1 MTVID
6 FNQAMAKAKAAGSF
20 DPLPDGEY
28 ELVCLEA
35 SAVMSSNNN
44 PMIKTK
50 WQVETGPHAGSKV
63 WDQYVFSADND
74 NSLSFFFQH
83 MRHFGLDETFF
94 SSIPPG
100 SGLEPVAT
108 ALPGRRCRMQLG
120 QRMWE
125 GRPRNEVL
133 RIMPPATP
141 NPAAAGGVVAGVP
154 AAAAPAVPTVAAP
167 GNPVGVPA
175 PAVPAPAPAVAPQV
189 PQVPPATPP
198 SVQQPAPPP
207 VPPQPAPAP
216 VAVPQ
221 VPAAQ
226 PAPAPQPAPVP
237 QVAPPPPPQPVWD
250 GTQWVMPQQAPPAA
264 APAPTTPEEPF

>member
-6 FNQAMAKAKAAGSF
+6 FNQAMARAKQAGSF

-35 SAVMSSNNN
+35 TPTMSSNNN

-74 NSLSFFFQH
+74 NALSFFFTH
-83 MRHFGLDETFF
+83 MRHFGLDEAFF
-94 SSIPPG
+94 ASIPPG
-100 SGLEPVAT
+100 SGLEPVAA

-125 GRPRNEVL
+125 GRPRNEVV

-141 NPAAAGGVVAGVP
+141 NPATASTVAGLP
-154 AAAAPAVPTVAAP
+154 AAAAAPAVPTVAAP
-167 GNPVGVPA
+167 GAPVGVPA
-175 PAVPAPAPAVAPQV
+175 AA
-189 PQVPPATPP
+189 PQVPPA
-198 SVQQPAPPP
+198 VPAAAPAAAPQ
-207 VPPQPAPAP
+207 VPPAVPTVPP
-216 VAVPQ
+216 AVPQ
-221 VPAAQ
+221 PGV
-226 PAPAPQPAPVP
+226 PAPAPQPASAPVP
-237 QVAPPPPPQPVWD
+237 QVPAAAPPAPAAAPPPPPQPVWD
-250 GTQWVMPQQAPPAA
+250 GTQWVIPQPAA